1 MTDSEKAKEVPKYE
15 PKRRESSSPGVIARH
30 PKKGFIIALLVFSGL
45 LALIGIVMLF
55 SELVRKHLAKK
66 YSVMVK

>member
-1 MTDSEKAKEVPKYE
+1 MTDSDTPKEIPKYE
-15 PKRRESSSPGVIARH
+15 PKRRESSPGVIARH
-30 PKKGFIIALLVFSGL
+30 PQKNLIIALLIFSGL
-45 LALIGIVMLF
+45 LAFIGILMLF